1 MLLITGA
8 RHLPTQHITI
18 RVPWHDSAWNGTIC
32 QNPCANTSCMV
43 LPRVGTGKNEYAE
56 AACAGQVILG
66 FAESDLPPCVD
77 EHGTFMANFPVHKLK
92 KHPYQF
98 AETHNHFAA
107 TPLRFDAF
115 AAAAIPF
122 RWMLKVNIEGL
133 RASKMEGLAKTLELG
148 YVPER
153 EPIMNK
159 KIPDT
164 WVQEGNNQRVML
176 DTFFSAVQAQ
186 ESLVFFYAKR
196 TPLSDSP
203 RRVIVGVGRVTGVG
217 HPVEYHYEGGKRPKA
232 AIPGYL
238 WERTITHSI
247 RTDNHG
253 KIDGFLLPYHQLL
266 AEGDEDESL
275 ELERFLA
282 FAPDEAFEQ
291 YSYGSELL
299 NQDNAIASLLSIERA
314 LREIGAFIQGPW
326 NDYRAWI
333 DQELNRL
340 WKLRGPYPGFGA
352 ALGAFGVERGN
363 LLAWHLSAQLKEEE
377 QQTVWDKFSEALRMP
392 ESLPRHL
399 QSCVGPTLARKW
411 QQLDGGRKALLM
423 LLSRFE
429 LSNDQAAFWYSAE
442 QRKSNGI
449 LFTDENLRKNAYL
462 MFEADIEFN
471 LPFATVDRGLF
482 GARDMEGQHELP
494 AESRV
499 AESTDPRRV
508 RAMMVDRLEAAS
520 KEEGHTILPES
531 WMINRIRGM
540 PIEPACKV
548 DSDLLPLFDDDLCPV
563 VALIKEGN
571 SRYYQ
576 LSRYRD
582 TKQCI
587 AADVINRLEG
597 PGKTEEF
604 EWTSLVDSAID
615 SSKCGVEWDELEGA
629 ARAEKATALR
639 MIYQSRISVLMG
651 AAGTGKSTLIKAL
664 CQIPGVTQGGVLLL
678 APTGKARV
686 RLEQASGMQGQGKT
700 IAQFLNA
707 YKRYDGKA
715 GCYFMNADAARSAGH
730 RTVVIDECSM
740 LTEDQLAAT
749 LDAMQ
754 GVDRLILVGDPKQ
767 LPPIGAGRPYVDIC
781 NYLRPMNADQL
792 VPRVAKGYAELLV
805 TRRQQAGEERIDL
818 AVANLFSGESQPA
831 CADEAWNFE
840 PGSNSKYMGVISWET
855 SEQLNIVLR
864 EALAKE
870 LGFSSTDDALGFE
883 QSYGGSEHEGKVY
896 FWPRRNDVS
905 EGGAA
910 AKAEAW
916 QVLSPLRHSM
926 IGSDAINR
934 QLQTHYRSFARKLS
948 ATTGYQRR
956 IPRPMGP
963 ARLLW
968 GDKVINVMN
977 KSERDT
983 HPETPRS
990 YVANG
995 EIGVVTGC
1003 FRTKNMKRVFE
1014 QLQVEMATQPG
1025 MVFKYKEWEF
1035 GAEESPPLE
1044 LAYAL
1049 TVHKTQ
1055 GSEFGKTFIVIPRHC
1070 RLLTREMLYTALTR
1084 HKEKVVLLVQGR
1096 LKDMFLFSLDSASE
1110 TKRRMT
1116 NLFLTSRPVEV
1127 QVGNRNVQLDERL
1140 IYRTER
1146 GELVRSKSEWIIA
1159 DKLNLAGVSYAY
1171 EPELLLA
1178 GKVRWPDFVI
1188 SDERRGI
1195 TWYWEHLGR
1204 MDLPKYR
1211 DRWEAKRLSYQAED
1225 IVPIKMFVPGKS
1237 AGILIT
1243 TQEDGNTVDLS
1254 EQITSTLALI
1264 QSPNFA

>member
-1 MLLITGA
+1 MSLIVGA
-8 RHLPTQHITI
+8 RHLPTHHITI
-18 RVPWHDSAWNGTIC
+18 RVPWHDRAWNGSIC

-43 LPRVGTGKNEYAE
+43 LPRVGTGKKEE
-56 AACAGQVILG
+56 MEVACAGQSIQG
-66 FAESDLPPCVD
+66 FTDSDLPPCVD
-77 EHGTFMANFPVHKLK
+77 EHGTFMASFPVHKLK

-107 TPLRFDAF
+107 TPFRFDAF

-122 RWMLKVNIEGL
+122 RWMLKENVEGS
-133 RASKMEGLAKTLELG
+133 RFSKTEGLAQAWALG
-148 YVPER
+148 YDPAR
-153 EPIMNK
+153 EPQMDK
-159 KIPDT
+159 RIPDT

-176 DTFFSAVQAQ
+176 DTFFSAVQPQ

-217 HPVEYHYEGGKRPKA
+217 QPVEYHYEGGKRPKG

-238 WERTITHSI
+238 WERSIAHSI
-247 RTDNHG
+247 RSDDQDNF
-253 KIDGFLLPYHQLL
+253 DGFLLPYHQLL
-266 AEGDEDESL
+266 AHSEEDESL
-275 ELERFLA
+275 ELERFVA

-299 NQDNAIASLLSIERA
+299 YQDNAIASLLSIERA
-314 LREIGAFIQGPW
+314 LREIGTVIQGPW
-326 NDYRAWI
+326 DGYRSWI
-333 DQELNRL
+333 DNELNRL

-352 ALGAFGVERGN
+352 ALCAFGVERGN
-363 LLAWHLSAQLKEEE
+363 LLAWHLIAQLKEDEPR
-377 QQTVWDKFSEALRMP
+377 TAWDLFGDVLKTP
-392 ESLPRHL
+392 ETLPRYL
-399 QSCVGPTLARKW
+399 QNCVGPTLARKW
-411 QQLDGGRKALLM
+411 QLLDGGRKALLK

-442 QRKSNGI
+442 KRHAGGQD
-449 LFTDENLRKNAYL
+449 FTDEDLRKNAYL
-462 MFEADIEFN
+462 MFEADTEFRI
-471 LPFATVDRGLF
+471 PFATVDRGLF
-482 GARDMEGQHELP
+482 GARDLEGQHELEP
-494 AESRV
+494 ESRV

-508 RAMMVDRLEAAS
+508 RAMMVDRLVTAAA
-520 KEEGHTILPES
+520 EEGHTILPEH
-531 WMINRIRGM
+531 WMIDRIRDM

-548 DSDLLPLFDDDLCPV
+548 DSDLLPLFDDDLSPV
-563 VALIKEGN
+563 VVLIKEECA
-571 SRYYQ
+571 RYYQ

-582 TKQCI
+582 TKRCI
-587 AADVINRLEG
+587 AEEVIGRLEG
-597 PGKTEEF
+597 VDRTDEFDWAALVNNAIGDSKSEE
-604 EWTSLVDSAID
+604 D
-615 SSKCGVEWDELEGA
+615 WDELESA
-629 ARAEKATALR
+629 ARSEKAAALR

-686 RLEQASGMQGQGKT
+686 RLEQASDMRGQGKT
-700 IAQFLNA
+700 IAQFLNS
-707 YKRYDGKA
+707 YQRYDGKV
-715 GCYFMNADAARSAGH
+715 GRYFMNAEAARSAGQ

-749 LDAMQ
+749 LDALQ

-781 NYLRPMNADQL
+781 NRLRPANAEHL
-792 VPRVAKGYAELLV
+792 VPRVAKGFAELLV
-805 TRRQQAGEERIDL
+805 TRRQKAGEERIDL
-818 AVANLFSGESQPA
+818 AFANLFSGDSLLA
-831 CADEAWNFE
+831 SADEAWSFDSGN
-840 PGSNSKYMGVISWET
+840 SSKYMDVISWET
-855 SEQLNIVLR
+855 PDQLNTVLR
-864 EALAKE
+864 VALARE
-870 LGFSSTDDALGFE
+870 LGLSSPDDTLGFE
-883 QSYGGSEHEGKVY
+883 QSYGGSEHQGKVY
-896 FWPRRNDVS
+896 FWPRKIGEK

-910 AKAEAW
+910 AKAETW

-926 IGSDAINR
+926 VGADAINR
-934 QLQTHYRSFARKLS
+934 QLQTHYRTFALELS
-948 ATTGYQRR
+948 ATTGYHRR

-963 ARLLW
+963 GRLLW

-983 HPETPRS
+983 YPEVQRS

-1003 FRTKNMKRVFE
+1003 FRTRNMKSVFE
-1014 QLQVEMATQPG
+1014 RLEVEMATQPG
-1025 MVFKYKEWEF
+1025 VVFKYKEWEF
-1035 GAEESPPLE
+1035 GTEGSPPLE

-1084 HKEKVVLLVQGR
+1084 HNEKVILLVQGQ
-1096 LKDMFLFSLDSASE
+1096 LKDMFAFSLDSASE

-1116 NLFLTSRPVEV
+1116 NLFLTSRPTEV
-1127 QVGNRNVQLDERL
+1127 QLGHRKLQLDDRL
-1140 IYRTER
+1140 IYRTDR

-1159 DKLNLAGVSYAY
+1159 DKLHAAGVAYAY

-1178 GKVRWPDFVI
+1178 GKERWPDFVI
-1188 SDERRGI
+1188 SDERSGV

-1204 MDLPKYR
+1204 MDLQKYC
-1211 DRWEAKRLSYQAED
+1211 DRWETKRLAYQAEG
-1225 IVPIKMFVPGKS
+1225 IVPFEEFVPGKS
-1237 AGILIT
+1237 TGILVT
-1243 TQEDGNTVDLS
+1243 TQEDGKTVDLS
-1254 EQITSTLALI
+1254 EQIASALALI
-1264 QSPNFA
+1264 LNPNFA